1 MAERCSSQPHA
12 HPDITLKS
20 QGLTFYPRR
29 CGILNTEVN
38 ELCGYS
44 NRTNVCAYGQL
55 VRDHGYIALRIQNT
69 AICKYGES
77 DALSLEWW
85 WVAQQGLGVG
95 GIGGH

>member
-1 MAERCSSQPHA
+1 M
-12 HPDITLKS
+12 
-20 QGLTFYPRR
+20 G
-29 CGILNTEVN
+29 
-38 ELCGYS
+38 
-44 NRTNVCAYGQL
+44 AYGQL

-95 GIGGH
+95 GIGGR